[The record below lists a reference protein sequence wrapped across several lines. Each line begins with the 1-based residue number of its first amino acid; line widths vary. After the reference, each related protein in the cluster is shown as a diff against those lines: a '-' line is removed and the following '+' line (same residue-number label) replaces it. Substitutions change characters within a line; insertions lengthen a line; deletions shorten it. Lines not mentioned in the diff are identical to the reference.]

1 MTDRRLAV
9 TPYRALVFFATV
21 CALTSVLFLIDSNLS
36 SQRDQFQES
45 DYIMTFYVAGHLVA
59 TGRTQELYPLPDA
72 PSFVDSPFDKAV
84 HALLPHVQKQSTGA
98 YMYIPLVAGFFVPF
112 SYVDPNWSLFFWQA
126 LSIFA
131 LGVSCYLL
139 AQIARAKCQEVFFL
153 SFLFAPVFLTLWAGQ
168 LGLGFGLLPLCIG
181 LTLVFNQRQFSGGVC
196 WSLLL
201 LKPQF
206 FPAAAFVA
214 ITLAVARRFN
224 VFIGMAFGVFMLI
237 AMTLLIFGTGPTIQ
251 WLLSHRVSDATYSSG
266 LQGIPSHLITGLPAN
281 LLILFPASMRGSV
294 KLPLYALAAAIWI
307 FGIWYCVRFEK
318 SQQNLSTVIIVT
330 FIVGLLLSSLTL
342 PHLLYYDLCLLLP
355 AGVFLLSKNGPL
367 AGSEPLRWTTKIGWI
382 VVSGFFPILL
392 AFANHSILP
401 LILEITLLLLSIGA
415 LWIINH
421 KFAPYVKR

>member
-1 MTDRRLAV
+1 MTDRRFTV

-21 CALTSVLFLIDSNLS
+21 CALTSVLFLIDSNFS

-59 TGRTQELYPLPDA
+59 AGRAQELYPLPDA

-98 YMYIPLVAGFFVPF
+98 YMYIPLIAGIFVPF

-126 LSIFA
+126 LSVFA

-139 AQIARAKCQEVFFL
+139 AQIARAKSQEVFFL
-153 SFLFAPVFLTLWAGQ
+153 SFLFAPVFLTLWTGQ

-181 LTLVFNQRQFSGGVC
+181 LALVLNQRQFSAGIC

-206 FPAAAFVA
+206 FLAAAFVA
-214 ITLAVARRFN
+214 ITLAIVRRFY
-224 VFIGMAFGVFMLI
+224 VFLGMSVGVIALI
-237 AMTLLIFGTGPTIQ
+237 AVTLLVFGIGPTNQ

-266 LQGIPSHLITGLPAN
+266 LQIIPSHLITGLPAN
-281 LLILFPASMRGSV
+281 LLILFPTSLRESV
-294 KLPLYALAAAIWI
+294 KVPLYAISAAFWI
-307 FGIWYCVRFEK
+307 FGLWYCVKFAK
-318 SQQNLSTVIIVT
+318 SQQNLPTTILIT
-330 FIVGLLLSSLTL
+330 FIIGLLLSSLTL

-355 AGVFLLSKNGPL
+355 AGVLLLSKNGPF
-367 AGSEPLRWTTKIGWI
+367 AGSEPLRWIAKIGWI
-382 VVSGFFPILL
+382 VVSGFFPLLL
-392 AFANHSILP
+392 AFANYKILP
-401 LILEITLLLLSIGA
+401 LTLEIMLLILFTSL
-415 LWIINH
+415 LWIVN
-421 KFAPYVKR
+421 KNVNSFMKR